1 MRDHHR
7 GHISKPTR
15 RLALAVALVAALVL
29 PGTAAAKPFVPKGL
43 LELAGVHPKQTIQVI
58 VVAAPGT
65 STGTLKNELLKDE
78 KGNQFGAVRREFEVV
93 PALVVEMQAKH
104 LPRLATRHGILSITP
119 DGQVREQ
126 AAWAPLEL
134 WPLAVRADALWPTGS
149 TSPRPPAIAVVD
161 SGIHD
166 GLADFGDRV
175 VARENVTSFTSG
187 DAGGDSFGHGTLV
200 AGIAAGGSPS
210 YPGVAPTARLISVRA
225 VDGEGR
231 SRASD
236 VIAAAEWIMKNRIS
250 KGIGV
255 ANYSIR
261 TTHPNFGIYDTI
273 NMAV

>member
-58 VVAAPGT
+58 VVATPGT
-65 STGTLKNELLKDE
+65 STDTLKNELLKDE

-175 VARENVTSFTSG
+175 VARENVTFARGEAPDTRSLVVAARG
-187 DAGGDSFGHGTLV
+187 EPLAVGGERERVDLLLV
-200 AGIAAGGSPS
+200 AADPCRTPVSRRPRGGSPS
-210 YPGVAPTARLISVRA
+210 APSTAR
-225 VDGEGR
+225 
-231 SRASD
+231 
-236 VIAAAEWIMKNRIS
+236 AAPARP
-250 KGIGV
+250 
-255 ANYSIR
+255 
-261 TTHPNFGIYDTI
+261 T
-273 NMAV
+273 